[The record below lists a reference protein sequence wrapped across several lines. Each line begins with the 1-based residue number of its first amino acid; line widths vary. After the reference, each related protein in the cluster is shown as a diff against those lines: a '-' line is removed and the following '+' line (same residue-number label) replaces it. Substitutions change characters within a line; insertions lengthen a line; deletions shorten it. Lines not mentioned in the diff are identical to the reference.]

1 MHSLKKSNELVIGKF
16 PTFKDLGAEVFNLF
30 IALFLIIVFLKKFKH
45 SNVIE
50 TCSKKGIPVIK
61 REDLKDLKPI
71 SFGPRYYGV
80 VCQAQWTRPDG
91 VKVCGS
97 STNR

>member
-1 MHSLKKSNELVIGKF
+1 MYWKSTHAFRSV
-16 PTFKDLGAEVFNLF
+16 VC
-30 IALFLIIVFLKKFKH
+30 LKKFKH

-61 REDLKDLKPI
+61 REDLKNVKPVAY
-71 SFGPRYYGV
+71 GPEYYGV

-91 VKVCGS
+91 IKVCDIS
-97 STNR
+97 YQ

>member
-1 MHSLKKSNELVIGKF
+1 MNFISSRDFQGVS
-16 PTFKDLGAEVFNLF
+16 EVNSYQSV
-30 IALFLIIVFLKKFKH
+30 VFLKKFKH

-50 TCSKKGIPVIK
+50 TCAKKGIPVIK

-91 VKVCGS
+91 IKVCGS
-97 STNR
+97 SIYR